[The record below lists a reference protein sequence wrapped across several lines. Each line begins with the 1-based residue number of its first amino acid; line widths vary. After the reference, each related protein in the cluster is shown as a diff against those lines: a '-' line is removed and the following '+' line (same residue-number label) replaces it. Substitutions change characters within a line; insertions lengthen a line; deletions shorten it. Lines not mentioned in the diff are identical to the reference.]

1 MKKTLFKGH
10 ALQIALLTCLA
21 FIFGLA
27 GSALAQH
34 PTVQLYDGIGN
45 TVPFVDGGP
54 APAYS
59 AKNTCGGCHVYANI
73 EQHSYHAQI
82 GANQM
87 VGWAAWNPNSPS
99 KFKKGVAAKG
109 KNWVQSPGHVG
120 KW

>member
-10 ALQIALLTCLA
+10 ALQMVLLTCLA
-21 FIFGLA
+21 MIFGLA
-27 GSALAQH
+27 GSAFAQH
-34 PTVQLYDGIGN
+34 ATVQLYDGNGDTI
-45 TVPFVDGGP
+45 PFVDGGP

-59 AKNTCGGCHVYANI
+59 AKFTCGGCHTYANI

-99 KFKKGVAAKG
+99 KFKKGVGAKG
-109 KNWVQSPGHVG
+109 
-120 KW
+120 

>member
-1 MKKTLFKGH
+1 MRTTLFKGR
-10 ALQIALLTCLA
+10 ALQMALLTCLA
-21 FIFGLA
+21 FVFGLA
-27 GSALAQH
+27 GSAFAQH
-34 PTVQLYDGIGN
+34 PTVDLYDGEGQP
-45 TVPFVDGGP
+45 VPFVDGGP

-59 AKNTCGGCHVYANI
+59 AKWTCGSCHTYELI

-87 VGWAAWNPNSPS
+87 VGWAAWNPNSGS
-99 KFKKGVAAKG
+99 AFKKGVAAKG

>member
-10 ALQIALLTCLA
+10 ALQMALLTCLA
-21 FIFGLA
+21 MIFGLA
-27 GSALAQH
+27 GSTFAQH
-34 PTVQLYDGIGN
+34 PPVDLLDGNGQP
-45 TVPFVDGGP
+45 VPAITGA

-59 AKNTCGGCHVYANI
+59 AAETCGGCHHYDEI